1 MRESLSSLRL
11 AAASDEQTRA
21 LGARL
26 GRALLAE
33 RRDSG
38 IVVGLTGEL
47 GAGKTTLV
55 AGVLAALGHAGPVR
69 SPTYALVEPYRCGDR
84 DVYHCDLYRLE
95 DPDQLEDLGY
105 RDFVRPGAIVL
116 VEWPEKGGE
125 RLGSL
130 DLMVEVSYDGPGR
143 AFVFR
148 ALTPRGRQLMA
159 GF

>member
-1 MRESLSSLRL
+1 MRESISTLRVT
-11 AAASDEQTRA
+11 AASAEQTRE

-26 GRALLAE
+26 GTALLAE
-33 RRDSG
+33 PGESS
-38 IVVGLTGEL
+38 IAVGLTGEL

-55 AGVLAALGHAGPVR
+55 AGLLEALGHQGPVR

-105 RDFVRPGAIVL
+105 RDFIRPGAIAL
-116 VEWPEKGGE
+116 VEWPEKAGQ

-130 DLMVEVSYDGPGR
+130 DLMIEVEYQDVGR
-143 AFVFR
+143 TFVLEAR
-148 ALTPRGRQLMA
+148 TPRGKQVLDE
-159 GF
+159 F